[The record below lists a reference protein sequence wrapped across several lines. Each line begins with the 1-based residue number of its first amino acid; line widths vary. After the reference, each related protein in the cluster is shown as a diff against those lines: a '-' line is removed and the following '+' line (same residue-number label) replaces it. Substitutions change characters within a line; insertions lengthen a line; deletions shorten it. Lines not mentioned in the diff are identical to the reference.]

1 MMETEHIKIVAK
13 NRKAFHNYAILE
25 KFEAGI
31 SLKGTEVKSI
41 RDGKVTLGEAYA
53 RPQRG
58 NIIMLINMHVNP
70 WDTVNKF
77 DQHDPTR
84 PRQLLLHRRE
94 IQKII
99 KKIEVSG
106 HTLVPLML
114 YFKQGRLKIQLALA
128 KGKDLHDKRNTSI
141 EKDAK
146 RDMDRARKNN
156 FE

>member
-58 NIIMLINMHVNP
+58 NIMLINMHVNP
-70 WDTVNKF
+70 WDTANKF

>member
-58 NIIMLINMHVNP
+58 NIMLINMHVNP
-70 WDTVNKF
+70 WDTANKF

-84 PRQLLLHRRE
+84 PDNFYCIDVKYKKLL
-94 IQKII
+94 
-99 KKIEVSG
+99 
-106 HTLVPLML
+106 
-114 YFKQGRLKIQLALA
+114 
-128 KGKDLHDKRNTSI
+128 KR
-141 EKDAK
+141 
-146 RDMDRARKNN
+146 
-156 FE
+156 